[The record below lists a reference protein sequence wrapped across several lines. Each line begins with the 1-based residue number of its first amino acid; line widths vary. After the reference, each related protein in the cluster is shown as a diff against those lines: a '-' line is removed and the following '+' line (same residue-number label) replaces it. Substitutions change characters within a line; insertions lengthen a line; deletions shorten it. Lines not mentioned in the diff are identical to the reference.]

1 MATTSER
8 KTVALSLGCAMGAD
22 VFPIAV
28 WRKAG
33 VFLEHL
39 NEVVH
44 IVDATV
50 GSNLLN
56 RQGGQSQQGNA
67 LFNSLGIDILRQC
80 AAIFFVEKVGK
91 IAGVDAQLLR
101 NALQP

>member
-1 MATTSER
+1 MVAKTVKTPDFLRKNRESGAFCILWGILIYLQLFLPIFPNPVGEMATTSER

-22 VFPIAV
+22 LFPIAV

-50 GSNLLN
+50 GSDLLN
-56 RQGGQSQQGNA
+56 RQGG
-67 LFNSLGIDILRQC
+67 
-80 AAIFFVEKVGK
+80 
-91 IAGVDAQLLR
+91 
-101 NALQP
+101 